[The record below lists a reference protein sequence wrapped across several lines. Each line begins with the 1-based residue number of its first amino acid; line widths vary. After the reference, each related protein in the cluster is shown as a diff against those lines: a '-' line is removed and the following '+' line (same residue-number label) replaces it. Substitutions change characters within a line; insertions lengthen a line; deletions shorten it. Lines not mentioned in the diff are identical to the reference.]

1 MAKWAGCVLVLIC
14 SAAGIARAEATAD
27 EGRAAIANLDWD
39 TAIKYY
45 QPLAANAKV
54 GTPEWTQATFCL
66 AVAQQQVQPASG
78 DTIGTAEQLYR
89 SIIDQSNDQRYVARS
104 LMNLGRIAELRD
116 YTGDK
121 IDLAT
126 ARKFYAQV
134 AEKYA
139 NDPIG
144 SEAKLREAAAFV
156 MEYDAP
162 DFKLARQ
169 GPPLLEKWLAEHP
182 NDPLA
187 APMWQTAG
195 DAYFMPLEDWK
206 NALRCYEQVNRIGWV
221 DPANSA
227 PWFWRCARIAEKLGE
242 NKTAV
247 KYYTK
252 IINEAPNSGKGY
264 ASVLALKR
272 LGAPVPNNP
281 LLADPATQPA
291 AAPATQEAR
300 P

>member
-1 MAKWAGCVLVLIC
+1 MAKRAGWLLILLC
-14 SAAGIARAEATAD
+14 STAGLARAEAPAD
-27 EGRAAIANLDWD
+27 EGRAAIANLDWK
-39 TAIKYY
+39 TAIRYY
-45 QPLAANAKV
+45 EPLAANARP
-54 GTPEWTQATFCL
+54 GTPEWTQASFCL
-66 AVAQQQVQPASG
+66 AVAEQQFQPASAS
-78 DTIGTAEQLYR
+78 TIGTAEQLYR
-89 SIIDQSNDQRYVARS
+89 AIIDQSGDKRYVARS

-134 AEKYA
+134 AEKYDG
-139 NDPIG
+139 DPVA
-144 SEAKLREAAAFV
+144 SEATLREAAAFV

-162 DFKLARQ
+162 DFVLARQ
-169 GPPLLEKWLAEHP
+169 GPPLLEKWLAAHP
-182 NDPLA
+182 NDTFA

-206 NALRCYEQVNRIGWV
+206 NALRCYEQVDRIGWI
-221 DPANSA
+221 DPANSG

-242 NKTAV
+242 TKTAI

-281 LLADPATQPA
+281 LFADPATQPA
-291 AAPATQEAR
+291 GKEAGHE
-300 P
+300 